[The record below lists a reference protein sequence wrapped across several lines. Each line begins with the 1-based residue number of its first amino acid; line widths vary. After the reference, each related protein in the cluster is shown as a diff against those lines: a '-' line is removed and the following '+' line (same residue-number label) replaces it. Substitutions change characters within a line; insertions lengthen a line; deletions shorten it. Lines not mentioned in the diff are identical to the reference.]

1 MDPGRQGRSP
11 CHTGG
16 LSTPPAREGEAVKR
30 TVSFAAAVLP
40 AAAAVAAAVWLAA
53 PAGAA
58 PARPAVS
65 GTESIQLMT
74 TSAAASTR
82 SAIATGLFTAGG
94 VDHAGPTVDTIV
106 FPQGSYKVAHAK
118 ATGPAT
124 LNPKTCLLTVSQHG
138 TFRAFDGTGMF
149 AGIRGHGTYHVSI
162 LAVLARSGGTC
173 TQAKPPLAYQQ
184 IINGLPA
191 KVTL

>member
-1 MDPGRQGRSP
+1 M
-11 CHTGG
+11 
-16 LSTPPAREGEAVKR
+16 KR
-30 TVSFAAAVLP
+30 NVSFAAAVLS
-40 AAAAVAAAVWLAA
+40 AATAVAAAVWLAE

-58 PARPAVS
+58 LVRPAVS

-74 TSAAASTR
+74 TSATASTR

-94 VDHAGPTVDTIV
+94 VDHAGPAVDTIV
-106 FPQGSYKVAHAK
+106 FPQGSYKVAHSK

-124 LNPKTCLLTVSQHG
+124 LNPKTCLLTVSQYG
-138 TFRAFDGTGMF
+138 TFKAFGGTGMF
-149 AGIRGHGTYHVSI
+149 TGIRSHGKYHVSI

-173 TQAKPPLAYQQ
+173 TMAKPPLAYQQ